1 MEDLYFQKETCTIHG
16 SGRSI
21 PIIIACPDGTEYFK
35 GNDVAEFLGY
45 KQPAI
50 AITKHVRE
58 RHIKTLQGIL
68 EKGVYDSYTP
78 SNPNKNDLASRWI
91 TEPGLYQMVFKSHMA
106 CAEQFQDFVFESVL
120 PSIRKTGSYSV
131 QPVAPPGKQCDTW
144 LDKRKEGK
152 ELMHLKNASLQELI
166 AGGFGQTGSKLYA
179 IAANHINQA
188 VLGFTQTTTSFK
200 KQQQLPRHI
209 SIPDILNMQG
219 QVARCYAETCF
230 QKFVSDN
237 LQRLRDLPEAD
248 LIKEF
253 AGLKLNLRQG
263 FVSTGMGDLQSKLLT
278 VAEAKKRKAGIESQ
292 SRKQQKLLQAEQPKL
307 IECAA

>member
-1 MEDLYFQKETCTIHG
+1 MAFTYDDRALAMTIEARSVPILLVGPDKTPYFRC
-16 SGRSI
+16 
-21 PIIIACPDGTEYFK
+21 
-35 GNDVAEFLGY
+35 NDTAQVLGY
-45 KQPAI
+45 SNCYKAV
-50 AITKHVRE
+50 AKHVRPRQTKSLDE
-58 RHIKTLQGIL
+58 LLQGVCPIL
-68 EKGVYDSYTP
+68 GGP
-78 SNPNKNDLASRWI
+78 ANPDQNDLKTKYM
-91 TEPGLYQMVFKSHMA
+91 TEAGLYRLIARSKMPF
-106 CAEQFQDFVFESVL
+106 AELFQDWVEEEVL

-131 QPVAPPGKQCDTW
+131 QAAAPGAKQSDAW
-144 LDKRKEGK
+144 LDKRLEGK
-152 ELMHLKNASLQELI
+152 ELMKLKNASLQELI

-200 KQQQLPRHI
+200 KQQQLPRYI

-237 LQRLRDLPEAD
+237 LQRLRELSEAD

-278 VAEAKKRKAGIESQ
+278 VTEAKKRKADIELQ
-292 SRKQQKLLQAEQPKL
+292 SRKQQKLLQAEQLKT

>member
-1 MEDLYFQKETCTIHG
+1 
-16 SGRSI
+16 
-21 PIIIACPDGTEYFK
+21 
-35 GNDVAEFLGY
+35 
-45 KQPAI
+45 
-50 AITKHVRE
+50 
-58 RHIKTLQGIL
+58 
-68 EKGVYDSYTP
+68 
-78 SNPNKNDLASRWI
+78 
-91 TEPGLYQMVFKSHMA
+91 MVFKSHLA

-120 PSIRKTGSYSV
+120 PSIRKKGSYSV
-131 QPVAPPGKQCDTW
+131 QAAAPAARQTDTW
-144 LDKRKEGK
+144 LDKRLEGK
-152 ELMHLKNASLQELI
+152 ELMRLKNASPQELI

-237 LQRLRDLPEAD
+237 LQRLRELAEAD

-253 AGLKLNLRQG
+253 TQLKLNVRQG
-263 FVSTGMGDLQSKLLT
+263 FASIGMGDLQSKLLT
-278 VAEAKKRKAGIESQ
+278 VAEAKKRKASIESQ
-292 SRKQQKLLQAEQPKL
+292 SRKQQKLLQAEQPRT
-307 IECAA
+307 IEGAA